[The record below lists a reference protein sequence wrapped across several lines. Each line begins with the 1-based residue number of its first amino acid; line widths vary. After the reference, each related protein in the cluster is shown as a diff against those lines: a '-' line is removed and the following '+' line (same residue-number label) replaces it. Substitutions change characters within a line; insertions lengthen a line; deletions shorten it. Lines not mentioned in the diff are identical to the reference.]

1 MLLATHFTW
10 FAEPH
15 IPRFLVSYV
24 VGNWV
29 SQWANDLLMWENKI
43 LMNKPVLVKGD
54 GPVPKLRRWYSQFY
68 ASGEPKVTLTPEDD
82 SNKVGSDVPV
92 LDAVPAMLVKGNKLA
107 IVKPA
112 HDCPSTGATDW

>member
-1 MLLATHFTW
+1 L
-10 FAEPH
+10 
-15 IPRFLVSYV
+15 LVSYV

-68 ASGEPKVTLTPEDD
+68 SSGEPKVAVTAEEALNA
-82 SNKVGSDVPV
+82 SGGNVPA
-92 LDAVPAMLVKGNKLA
+92 LESVPAMLVKGNKLA
-107 IVKPA
+107 VATPA
-112 HDCPSTGATDW
+112 HDCPASGATDW